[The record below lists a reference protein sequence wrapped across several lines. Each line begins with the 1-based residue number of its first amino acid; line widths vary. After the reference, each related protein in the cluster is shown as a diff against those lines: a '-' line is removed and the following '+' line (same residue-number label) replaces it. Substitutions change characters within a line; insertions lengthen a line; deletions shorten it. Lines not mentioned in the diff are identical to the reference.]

1 MTRKTIIATALGTL
15 VLFTGLSGGAS
26 AKPMYLKSNHSHGVG
41 YGGIV
46 LGGLALGAMAAGAA
60 AASQGDCYL
69 ESRRVVDDYGNVYVR
84 RVRVC
89 E

>member
-1 MTRKTIIATALGTL
+1 MTPKTIIANAVGTL
-15 VLFTGLSGGAS
+15 VLCTGLTGGAT

-41 YGGIV
+41 YGSIV
-46 LGGLALGAMAAGAA
+46 LGGLALGALAAGAA
-60 AASQGDCYL
+60 VAADGDCYL
-69 ESRRVVDDYGNVYVR
+69 ESRRVLHDFGTVYFR

>member
-15 VLFTGLSGGAS
+15 VLCTGLSGGAS

-41 YGGIV
+41 YGRIV
-46 LGGLALGAMAAGAA
+46 LGGLALGALAAGAA
-60 AASQGDCYL
+60 AAADEECYL
-69 ESRRVVDDYGNVYVR
+69 ESRGVVDEFGDVYVR

>member
-1 MTRKTIIATALGTL
+1 MTRKSIIATALGTL
-15 VLFTGLSGGAS
+15 VLCTGLAGGAS

-41 YGGIV
+41 YGGVV
-46 LGGLALGAMAAGAA
+46 LGGLALGALAAGAA
-60 AASQGDCYL
+60 AAADGECYL
-69 ESRRVVDDYGNVYVR
+69 ESRRVIDDFGNVYFR

>member
-1 MTRKTIIATALGTL
+1 MIRKTTIATTLATL
-15 VLFTGLSGGAS
+15 VLCTGLSGGAS
-26 AKPMYLKSNHSHGVG
+26 AKTMYFESNHSHGVG

-46 LGGLALGAMAAGAA
+46 LGGLALGALAAGAA
-60 AASQGDCYL
+60 AAADEDCYL
-69 ESRRVVDDYGNVYVR
+69 ESRRVVDEDGNVYVR